1 MCIQYKYISRI
12 PSPNKKNIYTSAL
25 DILKLD
31 VYPNIFVLGKSSLQ
45 TIQGIK
51 LEFEECP
58 LQGECSGCEIPE
70 NQPMIP
76 DKVDKL
82 LEEGVVV
89 ESEHEPVEYISS
101 IFLREKTNGT

>member
-1 MCIQYKYISRI
+1 
-12 PSPNKKNIYTSAL
+12 
-25 DILKLD
+25 
-31 VYPNIFVLGKSSLQ
+31 
-45 TIQGIK
+45 
-51 LEFEECP
+51 
-58 LQGECSGCEIPE
+58 
-70 NQPMIP
+70 MIP